1 MSKADI
7 VGYQRDVR
15 YYPQKA
21 DIDGAHSLGKL
32 NAMRGLQKKRAQPD
46 KAEPRT

>member
-1 MSKADI
+1 MGQKQTLRRPTAMSAL
-7 VGYQRDVR
+7 
-15 YYPQKA
+15 PLKA